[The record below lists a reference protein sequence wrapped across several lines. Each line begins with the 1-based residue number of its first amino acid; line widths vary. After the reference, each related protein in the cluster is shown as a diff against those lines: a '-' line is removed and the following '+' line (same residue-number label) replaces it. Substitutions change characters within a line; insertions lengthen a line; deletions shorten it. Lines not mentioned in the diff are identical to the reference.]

1 MLIFN
6 SYASAMCQQCVSSK
20 QLISFTLL
28 YYQAY
33 ELSNLSGVNVDINE
47 ASKRREDI
55 RTINVGLQ
63 YQYAFNYTKFSMKAP
78 FIFNEVQIKSAGSP
92 ILGASFNMFTMDS
105 DSSIIPEDASDF
117 FVANANMD
125 DLNVLSLSVSFGYMY
140 TFVIKRHFFLTL
152 SLMPGLSING
162 GDYNTASRNYLSP
175 NLNFKLG
182 SMNAIGYNGRRLY
195 VGFNFIT
202 ESLYVQL
209 DKKLNARIG
218 HGKGKFFIGYRF
230 GKKIK

>member
-1 MLIFN
+1 MKSN
-6 SYASAMCQQCVSSK
+6 SLSWKSTLVFVLLVPVMSMGQAFDSGAVSS
-20 QLISFTLL
+20 
-28 YYQAY
+28 
-33 ELSNLSGVNVDINE
+33 
-47 ASKRREDI
+47 
-55 RTINVGLQ
+55 
-63 YQYAFNYTKFSMKAP
+63 P
-78 FIFNEVQIKSAGSP
+78 GS
-92 ILGASFNMFTMDS
+92 T
-105 DSSIIPEDASDF
+105 
-117 FVANANMD
+117 
-125 DLNVLSLSVSFGYMY
+125 
-140 TFVIKRHFFLTL
+140 
-152 SLMPGLSING
+152 